1 MIITTQV
8 SLRRQIIAS
17 GLGFITLLCVTLIY
31 LTCGFVVCHVVP
43 DVDDGPLLF
52 FAVFLFSATPAILST
67 LVALALVGPGHCKLA
82 WVSLSMYLPFL
93 FGAVFFA
100 LWEPSH

>member
-1 MIITTQV
+1 MIITAQV

-17 GLGFITLLCVTLIY
+17 GLGFITLLCATLVY
-31 LTCGFVVCHVVP
+31 LTCGFVVCHGVP
-43 DVDDGPLLF
+43 DVDDGPLLV